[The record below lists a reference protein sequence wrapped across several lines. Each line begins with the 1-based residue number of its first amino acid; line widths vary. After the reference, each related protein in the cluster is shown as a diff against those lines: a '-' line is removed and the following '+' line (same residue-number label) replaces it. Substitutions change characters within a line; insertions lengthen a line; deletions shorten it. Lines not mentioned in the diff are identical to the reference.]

1 MEEEAMITPSHGHEV
16 SMMMIGAKLL
26 GSLMFVLALFLVGV
40 WLVRLL
46 QRQKILSPKRS
57 ENEIEIRS
65 TRSLGPKSQIALVSV
80 AGNSFLVGVAPS
92 GISLL
97 GRVEEGVSGRSQTA
111 APLPPRASQVSP
123 SAPPVPP
130 ASRTSSSDPVSFDAA
145 VREALDRIGAISRER
160 TSRERAP
167 RWTV

>member
-1 MEEEAMITPSHGHEV
+1 MITPSHGHEV
-16 SMMMIGAKLL
+16 SLMMIGAKLL
-26 GSLMFVLALFLVGV
+26 GSLFFVLALFLIGV

-46 QRQKILSPKRS
+46 QKQKLLSPRRS

-97 GRVEEGVSGRSQTA
+97 GKVEENVQSR
-111 APLPPRASQVSP
+111 PQVPP
-123 SAPPVPP
+123 SAPPRPLPVAAPQP
-130 ASRTSSSDPVSFDAA
+130 QPSRSQAGDPTSFDAA

-160 TSRERAP
+160 TTRERAP

>member
-1 MEEEAMITPSHGHEV
+1 MITPSHGHEV
-16 SMMMIGAKLL
+16 SLMMIGAKLL
-26 GSLMFVLALFLVGV
+26 GSLVFVLALFLLGV
-40 WLVRLL
+40 WLVRFL
-46 QRQKILSPKRS
+46 QRQKLLSPKRS

-97 GRVEEGVSGRSQTA
+97 GKVEEGVAGRPQA
-111 APLPPRASQVSP
+111 APPIP
-123 SAPPVPP
+123 SRPAQMAPPAPP
-130 ASRTSSSDPVSFDAA
+130 ASRTPSADPVSFDAA

>member
-1 MEEEAMITPSHGHEV
+1 MITPSHGHEV

-26 GSLMFVLALFLVGV
+26 GSLMFVLALFLLGV

-46 QRQKILSPKRS
+46 QRQKLLSPKRS

-97 GRVEEGVSGRSQTA
+97 GKVEEGGA
-111 APLPPRASQVSP
+111 ARTQV
-123 SAPPVPP
+123 APPTPARPAQVAPQAPP
-130 ASRTSSSDPVSFDAA
+130 ASRTNSSDPVSFDAA

>member
-1 MEEEAMITPSHGHEV
+1 MITQSHGHEV

-26 GSLMFVLALFLVGV
+26 GSLMFVLALFLLGV

-46 QRQKILSPKRS
+46 QRQKLLSPKRS

-97 GRVEEGVSGRSQTA
+97 GKVEEGG
-111 APLPPRASQVSP
+111 ASRNQV
-123 SAPPVPP
+123 APPTPARPAQVAPQVPT
-130 ASRTSSSDPVSFDAA
+130 ASRTNSSDPVSFDAA

>member
-1 MEEEAMITPSHGHEV
+1 MITPSHGHEV
-16 SMMMIGAKLL
+16 SLMMIGAKLL
-26 GSLMFVLALFLVGV
+26 GSLFFVLALFLIGV

-46 QRQKILSPKRS
+46 QKQKLLSPRRS

-97 GRVEEGVSGRSQTA
+97 GKVEENVGQRSQV
-111 APLPPRASQVSP
+111 PP
-123 SAPPVPP
+123 SAPPRTLPAAPP
-130 ASRTSSSDPVSFDAA
+130 PTQPSRSQTGDPASFDAA
-145 VREALDRIGAISRER
+145 VREALDRIGALSRER
-160 TSRERAP
+160 STRERAP

>member
-1 MEEEAMITPSHGHEV
+1 MITPSHGHEV
-16 SMMMIGAKLL
+16 SLMMIGAKLL
-26 GSLMFVLALFLVGV
+26 GSLMFVLALFLLGV

-46 QRQKILSPKRS
+46 QRQKLLSPKRS

-97 GRVEEGVSGRSQTA
+97 GKVDEAVPSRPQT
-111 APLPPRASQVSP
+111 
-123 SAPPVPP
+123 APPVSSRPAQVVPPAPP
-130 ASRTSSSDPVSFDAA
+130 ASRTSSTDPVSFDAA